1 MNNLIELFGNHIY
14 KTAPTNPLSARKKL
28 CFAFSTAGL
37 MCKYFP
43 TKKLLPSRQFMQW
56 AAADS
61 AITPLKTGKN
71 SAIVSLYLPC
81 EILHS
86 MGISTLF
93 PEALACYLAAA
104 RSEQIF
110 IDTAEQNFVSQTMCS
125 YHKAFIGMVETG
137 VLPKPDFI
145 INTTLA
151 CDANHLSFRRA
162 AEHYN
167 LPQYM
172 IDVPYNYSSGAVDY
186 VAKQIRDMVKAAL
199 PMYDISNYNDENIDQ
214 AKKDKAALN
223 KAAKALNAKR
233 LEIEKEF
240 MKPFREFKDVVTETV
255 KLIGECSAKIDTV
268 VKQNEQQYKDRKKAT
283 IKTYFDGLNVNLVD
297 FNKVFK
303 SEWLNKSASMKSVCN
318 EIDSIF
324 SKVENEL
331 STLKGFGE
339 DFDVLRTY
347 YMDTLNIASTIQ
359 YANRLK
365 EQRERAKAAEEAR
378 IKAEQE
384 KKAAEEAQMKE
395 EAERAKQNSVNPF
408 ARASQL
414 VTNEPPSFVEQTK
427 AQEPELLT
435 RAFTVTTTRENIIAL
450 GDFMNDNNIDFD
462 KIELADTLCNTDLNS
477 IVRMLEYSANLID
490 KTSTKPC
497 EADKARQFR
506 NMIKKIQKKIE
517 Q

>member
-1 MNNLIELFGNHIY
+1 MNTQIAIQESDLEL
-14 KTAPTNPLSARKKL
+14 
-28 CFAFSTAGL
+28 
-37 MCKYFP
+37 
-43 TKKLLPSRQFMQW
+43 
-56 AAADS
+56 
-61 AITPLKTGKN
+61 
-71 SAIVSLYLPC
+71 IVS
-81 EILHS
+81 EK
-86 MGISTLF
+86 TLGS
-93 PEALACYLAAA
+93 L
-104 RSEQIF
+104 
-110 IDTAEQNFVSQTMCS
+110 
-125 YHKAFIGMVETG
+125 
-137 VLPKPDFI
+137 
-145 INTTLA
+145 TT
-151 CDANHLSFRRA
+151 N
-162 AEHYN
+162 
-167 LPQYM
+167 
-172 IDVPYNYSSGAVDY
+172 
-186 VAKQIRDMVKAAL
+186 AKQIRDMVKAAL

-240 MKPFREFKDVVTETV
+240 MKPFGEFKDVVTETV

-331 STLKGFGE
+331 STLKGVGE

-395 EAERAKQNSVNPF
+395 EAERAKQNLVNPF

-427 AQEPELLT
+427 AEEPELLT
-435 RAFTVTTTRENIIAL
+435 RTFTVTTTRENIIAL

-477 IVRMLEYSANLID
+477 IVRMLEYGANLID
-490 KTSTKPC
+490 KTAIKPC

-506 NMIKKIQKKIE
+506 NMIKKIQKKTE